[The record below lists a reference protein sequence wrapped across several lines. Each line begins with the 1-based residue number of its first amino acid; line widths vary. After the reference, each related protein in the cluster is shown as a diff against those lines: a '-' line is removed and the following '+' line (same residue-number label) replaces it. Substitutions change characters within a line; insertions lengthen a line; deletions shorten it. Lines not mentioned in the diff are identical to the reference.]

1 MNCELFKK
9 ATEGCIDEYV
19 TIVTLYKKGYVK
31 SATDYVKFKES
42 GVLRKIEENPK
53 FKMSEDLCKTIRY
66 LLKDGYKMRYKK
78 LKLTDDQY
86 FEIARTDIF
95 TGVDSAIE
103 RPEHF
108 GGNVLEYY
116 AGLAEVSDDNYDEDI
131 LALRD
136 YIYKSNGI
144 GKQMEEA
151 YDAVEARASRNNI

>member
-1 MNCELFKK
+1 MKCELFKK

-19 TIVTLYKKGYVK
+19 TIITLDKEDFIK
-31 SATDYVKFKES
+31 SVTDYVKFKKS
-42 GVLRKIEENPK
+42 GVLRKIEDNRK
-53 FKMSEDLCKTIRY
+53 FKMCGDLGETIRY

-86 FEIARTDIF
+86 FEIARADISA
-95 TGVDSAIE
+95 GVYLAIE
-103 RPEHF
+103 VLEHF

-116 AGLAEVSDDNYDEDI
+116 AGLAGVSDDNYDEDI

-144 GKQMEEA
+144 DKQMEEA
-151 YDAVEARASRNNI
+151 YDAVEACIANNII